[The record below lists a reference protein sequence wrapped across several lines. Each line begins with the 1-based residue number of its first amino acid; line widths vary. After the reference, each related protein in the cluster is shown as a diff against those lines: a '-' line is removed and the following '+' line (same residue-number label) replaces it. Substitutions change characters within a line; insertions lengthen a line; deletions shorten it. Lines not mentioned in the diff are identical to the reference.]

1 MVKEYIAALALLLL
15 AVCLSAPAA
24 EAAGRPVT
32 IPTADGVSIAGEL
45 FEGPGRPSPSVLL
58 VHMLTRNRGE
68 WGSLPDR
75 LRDIGLTVLAI
86 DLRGHGQSTGSAGD
100 LPAMTQDVRAALQ
113 WLITRPNVRT
123 DAMAVVGA
131 SLGATLSLLA
141 SVDVPQVRAIGLLSP
156 SLDYRGLRTDVGLV
170 KRLGA
175 RSLWMASSAEDPLA
189 LRTMKDFAAEP
200 SGPREQHVA
209 TVAAHGTVLLDRDGD
224 VGRSLVDWL
233 RRTLLS

>member
-1 MVKEYIAALALLLL
+1 MG
-15 AVCLSAPAA
+15 PA
-24 EAAGRPVT
+24 
-32 IPTADGVSIAGEL
+32 S
-45 FEGPGRPSPSVLL
+45 
-58 VHMLTRNRGE
+58 
-68 WGSLPDR
+68 
-75 LRDIGLTVLAI
+75 
-86 DLRGHGQSTGSAGD
+86 
-100 LPAMTQDVRAALQ
+100 
-113 WLITRPNVRT
+113 

-209 TVAAHGTVLLDRDGD
+209 TVAAHGTMLLDRDAD
-224 VGRSLVDWL
+224 VGRTLVDWL